1 MPVSKFLISNF
12 FFFHFSF
19 SFSFFFFAVKLAER
33 NRAML
38 RRIRVGR
45 ENLKP
50 KICYGIIIIH
60 EANINFISN
69 KKYKLYEKF

>member
-1 MPVSKFLISNF
+1 MPVSKFLISN
-12 FFFHFSF
+12 FFHFSF